1 MRSRSGARITRSL
14 RTSGARLSHEQKALE
29 HGRARWRD
37 SGARD
42 QEDDRSFLRFGGAEI
57 VAQASCLWSKWA
69 SRPFLFDSTGKMPV
83 GPTGK
88 MPVLQRAD
96 FYFADVELQRF
107 PRDAQEG
114 IGRIGQRDVL

>member
-37 SGARD
+37 SRARD
-42 QEDDRSFLRFGGAEI
+42 QGDDRSFLRSGGAEFAEEEV
-57 VAQASCLWSKWA
+57 VAQASCLWGKWA

-88 MPVLQRAD
+88 MPVLQRAHLH
-96 FYFADVELQRF
+96 FADVELQRF
-107 PRDAQEG
+107 PRDAQKRVR
-114 IGRIGQRDVL
+114 RIS